1 MKALSIRSKLL
12 TYTALIIAL
21 SVLGVGYLINS
32 SLLSYH
38 HETAHKEIQAGFDRL
53 DGDIQQVAMELI
65 SEAKAIT
72 EDERIVAALNLI
84 SNYQNPGNYNPILF
98 DEQKK
103 TLGSKL
109 LGIIKAGSGNE
120 AFLYSRSGELVS
132 FAMQISENHIQG
144 FITYVDGQKS
154 FKLSGEHELST
165 EDKQSIIT
173 MITARM
179 EQHQQDEYG
188 IDYHNIN
195 HVLLA
200 ENQQPVL
207 RHHIDGKSELV
218 GQLVLINRLDS
229 DFIRASTSPP
239 TSFGIIDDERH
250 VLVASPGINQLS
262 PDQLSHLHTHAGEDI
277 IYFETAQGFIGAKQM
292 SLNQDQHV
300 HLISMYPLSAYL
312 IASKTTRW
320 AVVTAILFT
329 SLIVIPL
336 GIILLQRLINQP
348 LEQLMNGVERL
359 RNGDYETPVRVKS
372 KDELGELSKA
382 LALMADGIR
391 ERESDLNTLIEHIP
405 MMLFVK
411 DANSLRFVR
420 FNQAGEQLL
429 GKSKEELIGR
439 NDHDFFPKEQADFFT
454 QKDREVLSSGRTV
467 DIGEEHIDTHQ
478 GRRILH
484 TLKVPILN
492 TQGQPRYLLGLSED
506 ITERKQS
513 EEKIRQWAKVFDS
526 TSEGIIICDLK
537 GTIQDV
543 NDAFTEITG
552 FSKPEVIGN
561 NPRLFQSGR
570 HDADFY
576 TAMWQTILRTGTW
589 RGEIWNRRK
598 NGELFPSWETI
609 STVHDENG
617 EATHYISV
625 FTDISPIKETQEK
638 LDFLAHHDPLT
649 ELPNRLLLN
658 DRMQH
663 AIDRA
668 SRTHTGVAVM
678 FLDLDR
684 FKVINDSM
692 GHPAGDELLLQVSRR
707 LHNTLREVDTISRQG
722 GDEFILLL
730 EDFVNTSSVLSSAR
744 KVLQA
749 FAEPFRVAGR
759 ELIVTAS
766 LGISIY
772 PDDGHDVTELIRNA
786 DAAMYR
792 AKEYGRNQFWFYT
805 EDITRQA
812 EKRVDL
818 EQALRDALAHGE
830 LELYYQPQIDL
841 VQNKIIGVEALIRW
855 DRPGT
860 GFVLPGDFIPLAEE
874 TGLIVSIG
882 EWVLYSAC
890 RQMQHWLQDGLEL
903 QRMAINISPIQI
915 SRSNLPELV
924 EDALRT
930 SGLAPERLE
939 LEVTEAV
946 FMHDTESTGKT
957 FARLDKIG
965 VQLALDDFGTG
976 FSSLSYLKDFRF
988 DRLKIDRSFI
998 RGVLDKASDQSIA
1011 SSIITLGH
1019 SLGMDVLAEGIE
1031 TKEQRQWL
1039 QEREC
1044 NEGQG
1049 YLFSRPVD
1057 ASEIQSLIR
1066 QGLPAEE

>member
-12 TYTALIIAL
+12 TFTALIIAL

-38 HETAHKEIQAGFDRL
+38 RDTARREIQAGFGRL
-53 DGDIQQVAMELI
+53 NDDIQQITLQLV
-65 SEAKAIT
+65 SEANAIT
-72 EDERIVAALNLI
+72 EDERIIASMSLI
-84 SNYQNPGNYNPILF
+84 SNYQDPANYNSVLF

-103 TLGSKL
+103 SLSSKL
-109 LGIIKAGSGNE
+109 LSVIRAGSGDE
-120 AFLYSRSGELVS
+120 AFLYSNSGELS
-132 FAMQISENHIQG
+132 AFAMQHEETHIRG
-144 FITYVDGQKS
+144 FTTYVGGQQT
-154 FKLSGEHELST
+154 FILMNNHVL
-165 EDKQSIIT
+165 EDAQKQSIIN
-173 MITARM
+173 MVTARM
-179 EQHQQDEYG
+179 AQHRQDKFG

-195 HVLLA
+195 HILLA

-207 RHHIDGKSELV
+207 RRHIGGNQEPI
-218 GQLVLINRLDS
+218 GQLVLANRLDS
-229 DFIRASTSPP
+229 DFIRSSTSPP
-239 TSFGIIDDERH
+239 TSFGIIDDSMQ
-250 VLVASPGINQLS
+250 VLVASPGINQLRREQIN
-262 PDQLSHLHTHAGEDI
+262 DMHAYEGGDI
-277 IYFETAQGFIGAKQM
+277 IYFEAEQGFIGARHM
-292 SLNQDQHV
+292 RLNQDQHV
-300 HLISMYPLSAYL
+300 HLISMYPMSAYL

-320 AVVTAILFT
+320 AVVTATLVT

-336 GIILLQRLINQP
+336 GIILLQRLFNRP
-348 LEQLMNGVERL
+348 LEQLMTGVERL
-359 RNGDYETPVRVKS
+359 RSGDYETPVSVKS
-372 KDELGELSKA
+372 KDELGELAQA
-382 LALMADGIR
+382 LTLMADGIR

-411 DANSLRFVR
+411 DAKTLRFIR
-420 FNQAGEQLL
+420 FNRAGEKLL
-429 GKSKEELIGR
+429 GKSREELIGR
-439 NDHDFFPKEQADFFT
+439 SDHDFFPKEQADFFT
-454 QKDREVLSSGRTV
+454 QKDREVLSSGMTA
-467 DIGEEHIDTHQ
+467 DIGEEYIDTHE

-484 TLKVPILN
+484 TRKVPILN
-492 TQGQPRYLLGLSED
+492 TQGQARYLLGVSED
-506 ITERKQS
+506 ITEHKQS

-526 TSEGIIICDLK
+526 TSEGIIITDLT
-537 GTIQDV
+537 GTILDV

-552 FSKPEVIGN
+552 FSKQEVTGN

-576 TAMWQTILRTGTW
+576 TAMWQTILRLGTW

-609 STVHDENG
+609 STVYNENG
-617 EATHYISV
+617 EATHYVSV
-625 FTDISPIKETQEK
+625 FTDISPIKETQEQ

-649 ELPNRLLLN
+649 GLPNRLLLN

-668 SRTHTGVAVM
+668 SRNNTGVAVM

-692 GHPAGDELLLQVSRR
+692 GHPAGDELLLEVSRR
-707 LHNTLREVDTISRQG
+707 LQNTLREVDTISRQG

-730 EDFVNTSSVLSSAR
+730 EDFVNTSSVLSGAR
-744 KVLQA
+744 KVLTA
-749 FAEPFRVAGR
+749 FTNPFHVAGR

-772 PDDGHDVTELIRNA
+772 PEDSRDAAELIRNA

-812 EKRVDL
+812 EIRVDM

-841 VQNKIIGVEALIRW
+841 ARNKIMGVEALIRW
-855 DRPGT
+855 DRPGI

-874 TGLIVSIG
+874 TGLIIPIG

-890 RQMQHWLQDGLEL
+890 RQMRHWLQEGLKI

-915 SRSNLPELV
+915 SRSNLPDLV

-930 SGLAPERLE
+930 TGLAAELLE

-946 FMHDTESTGKT
+946 FMHDTENAGKV
-957 FARLDKIG
+957 FGRLDKLG
-965 VQLALDDFGTG
+965 VHLALDDFGTG

-998 RGVLDKASDQSIA
+998 SGVLDKANDQSIA

-1031 TKEQRQWL
+1031 NREQLQWL
-1039 QEREC
+1039 RERGC

-1049 YLFSRPVD
+1049 YLFSRPVE
-1057 ASEIQSLIR
+1057 ASEIQNILR